1 MSSNERLISQ
11 NIEILVY
18 DFNIKYH
25 QLKNSGKNKEQI
37 NNLMELYQKYR
48 IQTFKEDLNT
58 IKRLN
63 KIKK

>member
-1 MSSNERLISQ
+1 MSSDERLILQ

-37 NNLMELYQKYR
+37 NNLMDLYQQNR
-48 IQTFKEDLNT
+48 IQTFKEDLNR
-58 IKRLN
+58 IKHLN
-63 KIKK
+63 KLKK

>member
-37 NNLMELYQKYR
+37 NNLMDLYQKSR
-48 IQTFKEDLNT
+48 IQDFKEDLNR
-58 IKRLN
+58 IKHLN